1 MGTADLVKGRTRGA
15 VTAERFSQGMTFDEY
30 VTYTGTPENLA
41 REAGWWLGRVRH
53 DFSGLLRTRYDD
65 MRLTDAQV
73 GAIRWLAAQP
83 AGPAKILVLSEEWSS
98 DCRRDI
104 PALARLAEGGG
115 LELRIF
121 PRDGQ
126 VLGTGPRANPDESP
140 NADLVNEFLFEKDG
154 QTYQSVPV
162 AAFFTADL
170 RYLYHY
176 TEFPAIYHKERLYLA
191 MQVAKPGETTRE
203 ETWERFIRDWGAL
216 QQSPFYS
223 LWTSATIDQI
233 LSALHERIVVGS
245 PA

>member
-1 MGTADLVKGRTRGA
+1 MATADLVKGRTRGA

-65 MRLTDAQV
+65 MRLTDAQL

-83 AGPAKILVLSEEWSS
+83 GGPAKILVLSEEWSS

-154 QTYQSVPV
+154 QTYQSVPWPPSSPPISG
-162 AAFFTADL
+162 TS
-170 RYLYHY
+170 
-176 TEFPAIYHKERLYLA
+176 I
-191 MQVAKPGETTRE
+191 TTRSFPRS
-203 ETWERFIRDWGAL
+203 TTRSACT
-216 QQSPFYS
+216 SPCRCRS
-223 LWTSATIDQI
+223 PARPREKRRGNASSATGGCCSNPPSTRCGPPLPSIR
-233 LSALHERIVVGS
+233 SSPRSTSGS
-245 PA
+245 W

>member
-1 MGTADLVKGRTRGA
+1 MATADLVKGRTRGA

-30 VTYTGTPENLA
+30 VIYTGTLENLA

-65 MRLTDAQV
+65 MRLTDAQL

-121 PRDGQ
+121 PRDGKKMSRSSR
-126 VLGTGPRANPDESP
+126 PIPDESA
-140 NADLVNEFLFEKDG
+140 NADLMAEFLNEKSG
-154 QTYQSVPV
+154 QT
-162 AAFFTADL
+162 FG
-170 RYLYHY
+170 R
-176 TEFPAIYHKERLYLA
+176 FPWPAS
-191 MQVAKPGETTRE
+191 TT
-203 ETWERFIRDWGAL
+203 T
-216 QQSPFYS
+216 
-223 LWTSATIDQI
+223 TSA
-233 LSALHERIVVGS
+233 GS
-245 PA
+245 TA